1 MHLYRMH
8 LEHTGY
14 PVRLVRA
21 CFLVGLWFGL
31 IFDAVPA
38 MASGALC
45 DQAASQAARRTGVPV
60 SILKALTR
68 TETGRRKDGVFAPW
82 PWSMNVEGK
91 GRWFAS
97 RADAET
103 YLQSVRA
110 AGTRNFDVGCF
121 QINFRWHGTAFATP
135 ALMFEPA
142 ENALYAARFLRRL
155 YDEKGNWVDAAAAYH
170 SRTPK
175 YASRYKARF
184 ETILANLDGAKQ
196 DEALLKNRL
205 AADAQRENLYP
216 LLRNH
221 GGKTRA
227 LGSLVPMTGATQ
239 RSFLALGG

>member
-1 MHLYRMH
+1 
-8 LEHTGY
+8 
-14 PVRLVRA
+14 
-21 CFLVGLWFGL
+21 
-31 IFDAVPA
+31 

-45 DQAASQAARRTGVPV
+45 DQAASQAARRTGVPE

-68 TETGRRKDGVFAPW
+68 TETGRRKNGVLAPW

-91 GRWFAS
+91 GQWFAS

-103 YLQSVRA
+103 YLRSVRA

-135 ALMFEPA
+135 AKMFEPV
-142 ENALYAARFLRRL
+142 ENALYAARFLHRL
-155 YDEKGNWVDAAAAYH
+155 YDEKGNWADAAAAYH

-184 ETILANLDGAKQ
+184 ETILANLG
-196 DEALLKNRL
+196 ELKRDTPPLKSRL
-205 AADAQRENLYP
+205 TAETQRANLYP

-221 GGKTRA
+221 EDESRA
-227 LGSLVPMTGATQ
+227 LGSLVPMAQTAQ